1 MKKYYL
7 LPLFLLFLT
16 ISFSQK
22 KKKNSDD
29 VLKAS
34 DLSGLKFRSV
44 GPAFMSGRIAD
55 IAINPENENEW
66 YVAVGSG
73 GVWKTIN
80 SGTTWNPIT
89 DDQSFYSTGCITID
103 PNNSSKIWLGTGE
116 NVGGRHV
123 GIGHGIYVSE
133 NGGKN
138 WKSMGLKSSEHIS
151 KIIVSPNDSNVVFV
165 ASQGPLWSSG
175 GERGLFKTNDGGK
188 SWNNVLSVNEWTGVT
203 DIAIDNENPNILYAA
218 TWQRHR
224 NVASY
229 MGGGPG
235 TSIYKS
241 VDNGNTWNEIKNGL
255 PKSNLGKIGLAIS
268 PFDSSIIYAAIETDR
283 RNGGKPTSILNQL
296 IPLSIDL

>member
-73 GVWKTIN
+73 GAWKTVN
-80 SGTTWNPIT
+80 AGTTWEPLT
-89 DDQSFYSTGCITID
+89 DNQSFYSTGSITID
-103 PNNSSKIWLGTGE
+103 PNNTSTIWLGTGE

-123 GIGHGIYVSE
+123 GIGKGVFVTKD
-133 NGGKN
+133 GGKT
-138 WKSMGLKSSEHIS
+138 WKNKGLNNSEHIS
-151 KIIVSPNDSNVVFV
+151 KTVSYTHLTLP
-165 ASQGPLWSSG
+165 
-175 GERGLFKTNDGGK
+175 TNRE
-188 SWNNVLSVNEWTGVT
+188 V
-203 DIAIDNENPNILYAA
+203 
-218 TWQRHR
+218 
-224 NVASY
+224 
-229 MGGGPG
+229 
-235 TSIYKS
+235 
-241 VDNGNTWNEIKNGL
+241 
-255 PKSNLGKIGLAIS
+255 
-268 PFDSSIIYAAIETDR
+268 
-283 RNGGKPTSILNQL
+283 
-296 IPLSIDL
+296 